1 MKKWGAFDCSPRPFV
16 LHVRQQLSQLK
27 QHGTF
32 NFNGVELVVQQDDN
46 GNPLFEVNSLC
57 ELLQYSNARDALSRH
72 VSKDDVVKRDI
83 IDSLGR
89 VQKKNHVK
97 ERGMWKLLMKSNAPN
112 AEPVQDWIAGD
123 VLPSIRKTGSYT
135 APAKVATSLDSL
147 RQARA
152 LNETEAV
159 AARIC
164 ARFPGLSEQSHQVI
178 YAKLINPIAGHEVI
192 PLPMLEEKFYT
203 ATEVGEQIGQNAN
216 NVGRIANANNLKTR
230 DGKYGKFFLD
240 KSAYSDKQVEAFRYN
255 ANGVSKLKELFF
267 PQPANDTQSAGAA

>member
-1 MKKWGAFDCSPRPFV
+1 MSKSNILP
-16 LHVRQQLSQLK
+16 
-27 QHGTF
+27 F